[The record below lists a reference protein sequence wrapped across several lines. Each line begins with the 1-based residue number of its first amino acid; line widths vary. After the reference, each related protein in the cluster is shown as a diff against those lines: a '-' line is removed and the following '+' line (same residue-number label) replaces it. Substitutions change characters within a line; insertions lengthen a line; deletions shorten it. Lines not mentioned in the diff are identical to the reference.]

1 MKKFILTAIAFLCFA
16 FLLGF
21 VRSIFIYGLD
31 EDDYDDDMMFDSGM

>member
-1 MKKFILTAIAFLCFA
+1 MKKFILTTLAFLCFA